1 MLKRAFALKICDAM
15 NKTKKKIMKYGLFD
29 CMSVSQRCN
38 DSLSVRVT
46 VCMCV
51 RARCCVY
58 VYRITHKKAGYVND
72 VFQR

>member
-38 DSLSVRVT
+38 DSLSVRVRLCACVCVSALCSVCIHT
-46 VCMCV
+46 V
-51 RARCCVY
+51 
-58 VYRITHKKAGYVND
+58 
-72 VFQR
+72 

>member
-38 DSLSVRVT
+38 DSMRA
-46 VCMCV
+46 CV
-51 RARCCVY
+51 RACV
-58 VYRITHKKAGYVND
+58 
-72 VFQR
+72 